1 MIRDAVS
8 NALLET
14 DAEELQKYRREKRR
28 DREILQLREELKVAF
43 ECINRL
49 NETVKRLEQR

>member
-1 MIRDAVS
+1 MIRDTVS

-14 DAEELQKYRREKRR
+14 NADDLQKYRREKKR
-28 DREILQLREELKVAF
+28 DREILQLREELKSAF